1 MLTGE
6 TMRRTISAALLTL
19 GLAATFT
26 VPAVGTASA
35 AGTSAPAPHLSHRID
50 RHASGDS
57 NWGGYAVTGG
67 TYRTVTGD
75 WTVPALDCSATSG
88 DISFWSGLDG
98 WSSSSVEQ
106 IGLDAV
112 CTRKGAVQYNPW
124 VEMYPAN
131 SIYFTETVKAGDTMT
146 SSVTT
151 NGSGSFTLTL
161 ADPTRGWTKTYTK
174 TLASAPL
181 SSAEVI
187 VEAIGSAGIPACPDF
202 HQVQFSDVTAN
213 GQAFASAGTVNT
225 TNLERGGVLLTQ
237 DGALSGTS
245 FPVSWLHA

>member
-1 MLTGE
+1 
-6 TMRRTISAALLTL
+6 MRRTIPAALLTL
-19 GLAATFT
+19 GLAVTLAAPT
-26 VPAVGTASA
+26 AGSASA
-35 AGTSAPAPHLSHRID
+35 ATAGNASVGVPHLDHRVG
-50 RHASGDS
+50 RHQSGDD

-67 TYRTVTGD
+67 TYHTVTGD
-75 WTVPALDCSATSG
+75 WTVPALDCSATAG

-131 SIYFTETVKAGDTMT
+131 SIYFTETVRAGDTMT

-151 NGSGSFTLTL
+151 NGSGAFTLTL
-161 ADPTRGWTKTYTK
+161 ADPTQGWTKTYSK
-174 TLASAPL
+174 TLTSAPL

-187 VEAIGSAGIPACPDF
+187 VEAIGSQTIPPCPDF
-202 HQVQFSDVTAN
+202 HQVQFTNVTAN
-213 GQAFASAGTVNT
+213 GQGFASAGTVNT
-225 TNLERGGVLLTQ
+225 TDLERGGVLLTQ
-237 DGALSGTS
+237 DGALNGTS